1 MSQFEKEVFIF
12 YLKIKI
18 INKLVVE
25 LKESLCFCEDDILDL
40 KNVYYIKENCFL
52 NIKEKCKQIWYLEI

>member
-40 KNVYYIKENCFL
+40 KNVYYIKENCFS
-52 NIKEKCKQIWYLEI
+52 NIKEKRKQIRYLEI